1 MRAEV
6 SVLPVLAISPQ
17 GILDFIISGVALS
30 IRIIV
35 ATCKCS
41 TNMKSILVGVFL
53 QNVKKKI
60 IGPTAAERRYAMAMA
75 EAEAKAKAKAEA
87 EAMAK
92 AEAEAEA
99 KAEAKAK
106 AEAEAKELEGEL
118 SADYP
123 TFLKTMSQRSP
134 TAFSLVIWH
143 VN

>member
-1 MRAEV
+1 
-6 SVLPVLAISPQ
+6 
-17 GILDFIISGVALS
+17 
-30 IRIIV
+30 
-35 ATCKCS
+35 
-41 TNMKSILVGVFL
+41 MKSILVGVFL

-60 IGPTAAERRYAMAMA
+60 IGPTAAERRYAIAK
-75 EAEAKAKAKAEA
+75 AEAKAKAKAEA